1 MLELILGKDWTM
13 SRNEILSRIAS
24 DVQNRLGGRILM
36 VPELI
41 SHDMERRLCDTAGDT
56 ASRYAEVVSFTRLA
70 RRVADSVPC
79 ALEPC
84 LDNGGRVV
92 AMAAA
97 ARQLH
102 SRLKAYAAV
111 ETKSE
116 FLSELLDAVDEF
128 KRCCITPADLKAAA
142 KQTQGSLSQ
151 KLEELS
157 LLMDAYDALCSRGKR
172 DPRDQMT
179 WLLECLQ
186 DCDYGENRVFYI
198 DGFPDFTRQHLAILE
213 HLIKVSPKVVVS
225 LNCDEVDSK
234 LLAFEKAGS
243 TAAQL
248 VRCATKAGVDVKI
261 TKLPEPKSATAQ
273 IAQQLFQGKI
283 HKQHQN
289 LTVLRAESLH
299 HECSV
304 VAERI
309 MALVRGGCRYRQIGV
324 VCGDMTA
331 YQNVLSMVFH
341 RCGIPIYLSGTEDIL
356 QKSVIT
362 TVLSAMEAALEGFDQ
377 KAVLRY
383 MKSVLSPVSLEE
395 SDLVENYAVLW
406 GIRGSQW
413 HRQWVNHPD
422 ELGGEWTEKAK
433 KKLALL
439 NRAREAVILPLL
451 SLRDGFQ
458 KAQNMAQQVEALY
471 HFLDSIRLADRL
483 DMLAQDMDRSGDNRS
498 AQILNQLWEILL
510 TALEQLHDVLGETVW
525 DTENFT
531 RLFTLLLSQ
540 YDVGTIP
547 PVLDAVVAG
556 PVSAMRCQEQKH
568 LFVLGAAE
576 GSLPGYGGSG
586 GVLTD
591 QERTLLRH
599 MGVPLTGGAME
610 GIQAEFAEIY
620 GVFCGARETVCVSC
634 PAGQPSFIYNRLAE
648 LAGGEQTGH
657 SELGAALGNERV
669 AAAYLA
675 RWDAD
680 VEAARLGLKDLYD
693 EAVERRD
700 YDHGSISRKNIDA
713 LYGDR
718 LRLSASQI
726 DCQADCRMSYFLKYG
741 LRAKERKEVTIDAAE
756 FGTYVHAVLEQ
767 TAKSVMEQ
775 GGFHEVS
782 LEETM
787 SLARRYSEEYAAAR
801 FKEIDSERVTYLFR
815 RNVQELEMI
824 VRELWDELRVSGF
837 QPRDFETPFGE
848 GERMGA
854 IEFSGKDMS
863 AQLRGFVDRVDVWQE
878 NGQNYFRVVDYKTG
892 KKSFDYCD
900 VFNGLGLQMLLYLFA
915 LEQEGQAILG
925 DHPKP
930 AGVQYFPARAPMI
943 TADGRLT
950 DEEALSER
958 ESQWVRR
965 GLLLSDDAVLHAMEP
980 EGTPHRLCCKWNKD
994 GALSGDVADRQ
1005 QLKLLKDYIFG
1016 ILTRMVDDIASG
1028 NVSPNPY
1035 TRGTSHN
1042 ACRYCPYG
1050 AVCNQSEVS
1059 GRRNYQAMSA
1069 KRFWEEIG
1077 KEMTQNGGTT
1087 DQATGSGR

>member
-1 MLELILGKDWTM
+1 MLELILGNDWTAN
-13 SRNEILSRIAS
+13 RNEILNRIAD
-24 DVQNRLGGRILM
+24 DVKNRRGGRILM

-41 SHDMERRLCDTAGDT
+41 SHDMERRLSTAAGDT
-56 ASRYAEVVSFTRLA
+56 ASLYAEVVSFTRLA

-92 AMAAA
+92 AMASAS
-97 ARQLH
+97 RQLH
-102 SRLKAYAAV
+102 SKLKAYAAV

-128 KRCCITPADLKAAA
+128 KRCCISPADLKAAA
-142 KQTQGSLSQ
+142 NQTEGSLSQ
-151 KLEELS
+151 KLQELS
-157 LLMDAYDALCSRGKR
+157 LLMDAYDALCYRGKR

-186 DCDYGENRVFYI
+186 ECDYGENRVFYI

-213 HLIKVSPKVVVS
+213 HLVKVSPNVVVS
-225 LNCDEVDSK
+225 LNCDEVDSRA
-234 LLAFEKAGS
+234 LAFEKAGA

-248 VRCATKAGVDVKI
+248 VRCASRAGVEVKI
-261 TKLPEPKSATAQ
+261 TKLPEPESPTVH
-273 IAQQLFQGKI
+273 IAQQLFQGRI
-283 HKQHQN
+283 SGEYEN
-289 LTVLRAESLH
+289 LTVMRAESVH
-299 HECSV
+299 QECTA

-309 MALVRGGCRYRQIGV
+309 MALVRSGCRYRDISV
-324 VCGDMTA
+324 VCGDLAA

-341 RCGIPIYLSGTEDIL
+341 RCNIPIYLSGTEDIL
-356 QKSVIT
+356 RKSVIA

-377 KAVLRY
+377 KAVFRY
-383 MKSVLSPVSLEE
+383 MKSVLSPISLE
-395 SDLVENYAVLW
+395 DGDMVENYAILW

-413 HRQWVNHPD
+413 HRDWVNHPD
-422 ELGGEWTEKAK
+422 ELGGDWTDRANN
-433 KKLALL
+433 KLAQL
-439 NRAREAVILPLL
+439 NHARKTIIAPLL
-451 SLRDGFQ
+451 VLRDGFRDA
-458 KAQNMAQQVEALY
+458 KNMAQQVEALY
-471 HFLDSIRLADRL
+471 HFLESINLADRL
-483 DMLAQDMDRSGDNRS
+483 DMLAQDMDRRGDNRS

-556 PVSAMRCQEQKH
+556 SVSAMRCQEQKH

-586 GVLTD
+586 GILTD

-620 GVFCGARETVCVSC
+620 GVFCGARETVWVSC
-634 PAGQPSFIYNRLAE
+634 PAGQPSFIYNRLSD
-648 LAGGEQTGH
+648 LAGFEQTARP
-657 SELGAALGNERV
+657 ELGAALGNAQV

-675 RWDAD
+675 RWNAD
-680 VEAARLGLKDLYD
+680 EEAARLGLDAQYRD
-693 EAVERRD
+693 AVDRRD
-700 YDHGSISRKNIDA
+700 YDHGAISRENIDG
-713 LYGDR
+713 LYGDH

-741 LRAKERKEVTIDAAE
+741 LRARERKEVSIDAAE

-767 TAKSVMEQ
+767 TAKAVMEQ
-775 GGFHEVS
+775 GGFHVVS
-782 LEETM
+782 LEDTM
-787 SLARRYSEEYAAAR
+787 ALAHQYSREYAQQR
-801 FKEIDSERVTYLFR
+801 FKEIDSQRVTYLFN

-824 VRELWDELRVSGF
+824 VRELWDELRLSRF

-848 GERMGA
+848 GQRMGA
-854 IEFSGKDMS
+854 IEFSGSNMS

-878 NGQNYFRVVDYKTG
+878 DGRNYFRVVDYKTG
-892 KKSFDYCD
+892 RKSFDYCD

-915 LEQEGQAILG
+915 LEQEGESILG
-925 DHPKP
+925 DHPKS

-943 TADGRLT
+943 TSDGRLT
-950 DEEALSER
+950 DEEAAQER
-958 ESQWVRR
+958 ESQWVRK
-965 GLLLSDDAVLHAMEP
+965 GLLLSDDDVLHAMEP

-994 GALSGDVADRQ
+994 GVLSGDVADRQ
-1005 QLKLLKDYIFG
+1005 QLKLLKDYIFK
-1016 ILTRMVDDIASG
+1016 ILTGMVDDIACG
-1028 NVSPNPY
+1028 NVQPNPY

-1077 KEMTQNGGTT
+1077 KEMIDHG
-1087 DQATGSGR
+1087 